1 MTGDNNS
8 KNRNYSKIVQ
18 FFFFF
23 LVILLFFY
31 DSLRELISFS
41 FSPGPYSLKIYSY
54 ISLVPL
60 VSIYFIFERREK
72 IFSEITCSLAR
83 GIAVIIT
90 GLALYLLG
98 IEWKALLFLN
108 DYLSL
113 MTLAFLVIFTGG
125 FIFFFGQKAFKNA
138 LFPLSFLIFMVP
150 LPL

>member
-1 MTGDNNS
+1 MTGDNNF

-23 LVILLFFY
+23 LVILIFFY

-72 IFSEITCSLAR
+72 IFSKIIYSLAS

-90 GLALYLLG
+90 GLAIYLLG
-98 IEWKALLFLN
+98 IQWKYLLFLN
-108 DYLSL
+108 DFLSL
-113 MTLAFLVIFTGG
+113 MTIAFLVLFTGV
-125 FIFFFGQKAFKNA
+125 FIFFFGKKAFQVD
-138 LFPLSFLIFMVP
+138 II
-150 LPL
+150 